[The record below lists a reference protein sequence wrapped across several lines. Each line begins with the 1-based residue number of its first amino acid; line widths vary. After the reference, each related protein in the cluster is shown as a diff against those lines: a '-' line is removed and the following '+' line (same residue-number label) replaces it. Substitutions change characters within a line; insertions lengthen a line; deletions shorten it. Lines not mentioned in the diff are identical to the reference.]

1 MTPRTALLLSLLLL
15 PACRTYDYYGRVS
28 DDAGLIPGDQFAR
41 YGREQAQRVAIA
53 RRFAQAG
60 EGASAEARQRQLEA
74 AVEYARSLPDVTE
87 AAADPQANWINV
99 RFRSGWRTAVTPLAD
114 GKRAE
119 ETPGLPEAGTP
130 PAAR

>member
-28 DDAGLIPGDQFAR
+28 DDAGLIPGDQYAR

-53 RRFAQAG
+53 RRFAQAH
-60 EGASAEARQRQLEA
+60 EGAGPEARARQIEA
-74 AVEYARSLPDVTE
+74 ALEYARSLPDVAE
-87 AAADPQANWINV
+87 AVADPQATWINV

-114 GKRAE
+114 GRTSE
-119 ETPGLPEAGTP
+119 ETPGLPAAGGP
-130 PAAR
+130 PATR